1 VAVSKVDIRPGVSIL
16 AVLRHLNYK
25 PWFALSEFVDNA
37 LQSFLA
43 RSSTTTS
50 EKLTVNIHIDSTIP
64 ARISIKDDAFGI
76 SLEDFPRAFKPAS
89 IPPDNTGLSE
99 FGMGMKSAA
108 CWFSPKWEV
117 RTSVSGEE
125 IIRTIYFD
133 IENMIEDDTYELT
146 IKESEGCKD
155 QHFTEIIL
163 NDVFHAPVK
172 RTLNKIKGHLAGIY
186 RNYIRSGIL
195 ILRVNGDELNFEEPK
210 ILTASYFKSSEG
222 MPIKWRKDIS
232 FNFGN
237 NISVKGFAA
246 IRAIG
251 NTSEAGFS
259 LFRRGRVIQGSG
271 DETYRP
277 LYIFGKSNS
286 YRYQRLFGE
295 FHIDGIDVSHTKD
308 GFRWGELEQD
318 FLKLLRE
325 NLDSDDMPLLRQAEG
340 YRARLSDHKLISF
353 YEDAITSSVDEM
365 KNNLP
370 SLIPKILDAELIDAP
385 IEPTESKSQLM
396 SREFDI
402 SFRDKNWLVRIEIL
416 NDPFNSEWLALSDSG
431 NISDNRRQLNI
442 RMSMSHPLMIQFSQK
457 DGDVSEIVFRLGA
470 ALAIAEVLARD
481 SGVSKAGTVRRNV
494 NDILR
499 DVFSKKGNM
508 NERRI

>member
-1 VAVSKVDIRPGVSIL
+1 MALSKVDIRPGVSIL

-25 PWFALSEFVDNA
+25 PWFALGEFVDNA

-43 RSSTTTS
+43 RNTTDSSSKVTID
-50 EKLTVNIHIDSTIP
+50 IHIDSTIP

-76 SLEDFPRAFKPAS
+76 PLEDFPRAFKPAS

-117 RTSVSGEE
+117 RTSVLGEP

-133 IENMIEDDTYELT
+133 IDNMIADESYELS
-146 IKESEGCKD
+146 IKESEGGED
-155 QHFTEIIL
+155 EHFTEIIL

-172 RTLNKIKGHLAGIY
+172 RTVHKIKSHLASIY
-186 RNYIRSGIL
+186 RYYIKKGFLILKVNGESLSYEEPEIL
-195 ILRVNGDELNFEEPK
+195 ISP
-210 ILTASYFKSSEG
+210 YFKDKEG
-222 MPIKWRKDIS
+222 TSCLWRKVINFKFDNDIS
-232 FNFGN
+232 IN
-237 NISVKGFAA
+237 GFAG
-246 IRAIG
+246 IRAVG

-259 LFRRGRVIQGSG
+259 LFRRGRVIQGSA
-271 DETYRP
+271 DEKYRP
-277 LYIFGKSNS
+277 AYIFGNSNS

-295 FHIDGIDVSHTKD
+295 LHINGVEVSHTKD
-308 GFRWGELEQD
+308 GFRWGELEQI

-340 YRARLSDHKLISF
+340 YRVRGNDQKLISMV
-353 YEDAITSSVDEM
+353 EHAVGGSIDEM

-370 SLIPKILDAELIDAP
+370 SIIPNILDADLIDAP
-385 IEPTESKSQLM
+385 TEPTGCNAQLM
-396 SREFDI
+396 KRTFDI
-402 SFRDKNWLVRIEIL
+402 SFRNQNWLVCIEIS
-416 NDPFNSEWLALSDSG
+416 NDPSISEWLALSDTG
-431 NISDNRRQLNI
+431 LIVDACRQLNI
-442 RMSMSHPLMIQFSQK
+442 RMSISHPLMIQFAQK
-457 DGDVSEIVFRLGA
+457 DGDVSEVVFRLGA

-481 SGVSKAGTVRRNV
+481 SGVSKAGTVRRNM

-499 DVFSKKGNM
+499 DVFSN
-508 NERRI
+508 R